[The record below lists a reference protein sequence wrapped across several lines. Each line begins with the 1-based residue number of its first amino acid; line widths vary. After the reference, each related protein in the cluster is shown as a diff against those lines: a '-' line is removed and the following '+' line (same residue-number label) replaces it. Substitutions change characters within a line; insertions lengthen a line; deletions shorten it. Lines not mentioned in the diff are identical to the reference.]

1 LALAIDKERIV
12 KKITRAGEKIAAH
25 QVPPGVEEYESPAG
39 LGHDSESA
47 RRLLA
52 EAGYPNG
59 RDFPRFQY
67 LYNNQKSHEKI
78 AVELQDMWEKTL
90 GIRVDLR
97 AVEWKVFLAD
107 QKQLNFDLSR
117 SSWIGDYNDPNTFLD
132 MFTSAN
138 DNNRTG
144 WKNQQY
150 DELIERANSELDRSK
165 RTALLQ
171 QAEALLIRDEIPVV
185 PLYFY
190 KGLEYFDGNKI
201 EGVFTNIL
209 AEHPLRAIRKK

>member
-1 LALAIDKERIV
+1 LAIDKERIV
-12 KKITRAGEKIAAH
+12 KKITRAGEKVAAH

-78 AVELQDMWEKTL
+78 AVELQDMWDKTL

-117 SSWIGDYNDPNTFLD
+117 AVGSRLQRPTPSSTCSWRQYNNGL
-132 MFTSAN
+132 A
-138 DNNRTG
+138 
-144 WKNQQY
+144 KNQQY
-150 DELIERANSELDRSK
+150 DGWISARIQNSTGQNEPRFFS
-165 RTALLQ
+165 RP
-171 QAEALLIRDEIPVV
+171 R
-185 PLYFY
+185 
-190 KGLEYFDGNKI
+190 
-201 EGVFTNIL
+201 
-209 AEHPLRAIRKK
+209 HC